1 VEFLNT
7 KTLTSSRHLGHE
19 SGPFQTGCS
28 EAAGLDLRVVKDEG
42 EKRSDLRKRTESKFL
57 IPGADIESIRQVL
70 TQRFEQ
76 QTHGL
81 KKFSTV
87 RSLYFDD
94 PRLSACHANLEGLDG
109 RRKVRIRWYDSPLP
123 QREFFFEVKW
133 RENKVTGK
141 HRLKMSTD
149 RPLHQW
155 TFRQLQ
161 QQLNAVLPEM
171 FQSRFLRNIE
181 PVLIVEYLREHF
193 VAFESTRATGV
204 RLTLDYDL
212 KFYDQTGRSGL
223 NVDFGRKMQDFALI
237 ECKVPSDFS
246 VRTET
251 FFSPLKL
258 RIGSCSKYVAGC
270 QTLDL
275 VKV

>member
-1 VEFLNT
+1 MEFPNT
-7 KTLTSSRHLGHE
+7 KSLASIRHTGHE
-19 SGPFQTGCS
+19 FASRSAGYSDASGY
-28 EAAGLDLRVVKDEG
+28 GLRIVEDQG

-57 IPGADIESIRQVL
+57 IPGADIESIRQIL
-70 TQRFEQ
+70 KQRFEP
-76 QTHGL
+76 QTHGH
-81 KKFSTV
+81 KFSTV

-94 PRLSACHANLEGLDG
+94 PRLSACRANLEGLDG
-109 RRKVRIRWYDSPLP
+109 RRKVRIRWYDSPKP
-123 QREFFFEVKW
+123 QHEFFFEVKW
-133 RENKVTGK
+133 RENKLTGK
-141 HRLKMSTD
+141 HRLRMNAE

-161 QQLNAVLPEM
+161 QQLNTVLPEK

-181 PVLIVEYLREHF
+181 PVLIVEYRREHF
-193 VAFESTRATGV
+193 VAIESTRATDV

-223 NVDFGRKMQDFALI
+223 NLDFGRRMLDFALI
-237 ECKVPSDFS
+237 ECKVPSGFS

-251 FFSPLKL
+251 LFSPLKL

-275 VKV
+275 MRA